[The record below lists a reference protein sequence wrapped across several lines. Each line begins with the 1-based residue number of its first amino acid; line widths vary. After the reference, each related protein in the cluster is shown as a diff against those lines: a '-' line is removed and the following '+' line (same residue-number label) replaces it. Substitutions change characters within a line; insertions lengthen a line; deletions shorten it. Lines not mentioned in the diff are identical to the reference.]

1 MDTREDRIRA
11 LAHRLWE
18 ESGQP
23 DGKEGDHWAEA
34 QKIVD
39 EENSIA
45 SQAPKDPAHENRNR

>member
-18 ESGQP
+18 ESGRP
-23 DGKEGDHWAEA
+23 DGKEGDHWTEA

-45 SQAPKDPAHENRNR
+45 AQAPKDPAHENRDR